1 MNRGKIMDKRCPLT
15 EGTRIFDQTNKRT
28 YCILESKGQG
38 ALCLAYRAFYTDN
51 LDKKHSVILKELFPV
66 NLGIERAADG
76 FSLDIPANQIHTY
89 SNLQKHFLQA
99 YETQNSFHEQDTL
112 MNATSDSRDI
122 FFANNTHYAVIGIDA
137 GDTYDRYAD
146 TTCRELFEIIRSV
159 ARAVF
164 EYHKAGY
171 LHLDIKPDNFFV
183 LKGTTSVKLIDF
195 DSIHKI
201 EEVHK
206 LLFPISY
213 SIGYAAPEVL
223 ECRESFENALK
234 INVQSDVYSIGAMI
248 FNRLFG
254 RFPDIDDQYPGRDTR
269 WEQWIHQCKLL
280 DKASP
285 KLQWEL
291 KQLFHKTL
299 RYHPEDRC
307 DTAQLVAQLD
317 LLVKLASTDSYYLS
331 DQDIHV
337 TTSKAHYI
345 SRLQALNRI
354 REMLLRPDSHLV
366 FLSGIGGSGKTETAR
381 EYAEMYRHQYHTI
394 QFANY
399 SGSLKNTIISL
410 NYQNYQDFED
420 QEPDKKYEDKI
431 SELGEHDGHTLLI
444 IDNFDEDLV
453 IDEKRDDEVTV
464 SIKRSNAD
472 VLDKLA
478 SLRNAE
484 SGDSIHILITTRN
497 QPATGSYIK
506 DFLPLENLSE
516 PELTQLFF
524 SINPHDAENRERH
537 QLVHDLL
544 QITSCHTMT
553 VSLVASLSKEA
564 EDYGE
569 PGLEAICA
577 LLKKEGLSHLNGEV
591 SYEKDRVSKNAE
603 AFIHLK
609 TLFRF
614 NKMSDEEKYV
624 LSNMVLVP
632 VTGMRKKEFCSWVL
646 SDTVKSVRIPVE
658 KLIHTGW
665 IIEINDPDNSI
676 HLHPLISEVVLD
688 ELKPDEKACSA
699 FLQKLKLIMEKTKE
713 IHWGNPY
720 LPFAMLIAKL
730 FGKEIDSMQKAELLM
745 CTANFLDSPHNAKLD
760 SIIKSIEIKIR
771 LFSFLVKTLSKD
783 DLRLKNL
790 FDELCVCCSDDP
802 VLLIRSRKNYELW
815 ITSLLDLTDS
825 LPLGHPYHI
834 KACVYF
840 VHHTFSDEE
849 TCLEYAQK
857 AIDSQI
863 IELQSLQ
870 CMTLEKGD
878 WEFLWRIIITSSEE
892 FRSNTFFRWL
902 IDAGQKIL
910 HIPACITPNIAKDY
924 CHIGYGIT
932 LGRKDDC
939 TMSENLSALTSV
951 NLICLGYQLCK
962 TVLPLEKAASETEQ
976 SLFLASCKLQDVGFG
991 IDCMMEILDDLL
1003 KILPPDHLQIE
1014 QICVHIN
1021 SLCWNLKSP
1030 SKVLKI
1036 QIKIFN
1042 ILLRT
1047 PLSKNIWKN
1056 VGMPISTSCD
1066 LICQNCLHA
1075 EDYQETLKVMT
1086 IIQDLYENYM
1096 PQHSRQGDLYSNM
1109 SELYN
1114 RIGDFSRAKEYKK
1127 RAMYFKRGIYF
1138 PKHPT
1143 LTAICS
1149 EIKFFLRR
1157 AKNSN

>member
-1 MNRGKIMDKRCPLT
+1 M
-15 EGTRIFDQTNKRT
+15 
-28 YCILESKGQG
+28 
-38 ALCLAYRAFYTDN
+38 
-51 LDKKHSVILKELFPV
+51 
-66 NLGIERAADG
+66 GIERAADG

-146 TTCRELFEIIRSV
+146 TTCRELFEITRSV

-317 LLVKLASTDSYYLS
+317 HLVKLASTDSYYLS

-354 REMLLRPDSHLV
+354 REMLLREESHMV
-366 FLSGIGGSGKTETAR
+366 FLSGIGGSGKTETVR

-410 NYQNYQDFED
+410 NYQNYQDFEN

-431 SELGEHDGHTLLI
+431 TELREHDGHTLLI

-577 LLKKEGLSHLNGEV
+577 LLKKEGLSHLDGEV
-591 SYEKDRVSKNAE
+591 SHEKDRVFQKCRS
-603 AFIHLK
+603 
-609 TLFRF
+609 
-614 NKMSDEEKYV
+614 
-624 LSNMVLVP
+624 
-632 VTGMRKKEFCSWVL
+632 
-646 SDTVKSVRIPVE
+646 
-658 KLIHTGW
+658 IHT
-665 IIEINDPDNSI
+665 
-676 HLHPLISEVVLD
+676 SE
-688 ELKPDEKACSA
+688 
-699 FLQKLKLIMEKTKE
+699 
-713 IHWGNPY
+713 
-720 LPFAMLIAKL
+720 
-730 FGKEIDSMQKAELLM
+730 
-745 CTANFLDSPHNAKLD
+745 
-760 SIIKSIEIKIR
+760 
-771 LFSFLVKTLSKD
+771 
-783 DLRLKNL
+783 
-790 FDELCVCCSDDP
+790 
-802 VLLIRSRKNYELW
+802 
-815 ITSLLDLTDS
+815 
-825 LPLGHPYHI
+825 
-834 KACVYF
+834 
-840 VHHTFSDEE
+840 
-849 TCLEYAQK
+849 
-857 AIDSQI
+857 
-863 IELQSLQ
+863 
-870 CMTLEKGD
+870 
-878 WEFLWRIIITSSEE
+878 
-892 FRSNTFFRWL
+892 
-902 IDAGQKIL
+902 
-910 HIPACITPNIAKDY
+910 
-924 CHIGYGIT
+924 
-932 LGRKDDC
+932 
-939 TMSENLSALTSV
+939 
-951 NLICLGYQLCK
+951 
-962 TVLPLEKAASETEQ
+962 
-976 SLFLASCKLQDVGFG
+976 
-991 IDCMMEILDDLL
+991 
-1003 KILPPDHLQIE
+1003 
-1014 QICVHIN
+1014 
-1021 SLCWNLKSP
+1021 
-1030 SKVLKI
+1030 
-1036 QIKIFN
+1036 
-1042 ILLRT
+1042 
-1047 PLSKNIWKN
+1047 
-1056 VGMPISTSCD
+1056 D
-1066 LICQNCLHA
+1066 LIPLQQD
-1075 EDYQETLKVMT
+1075 ERRGKVRPF
-1086 IIQDLYENYM
+1086 QYG
-1096 PQHSRQGDLYSNM
+1096 SCSGDRY
-1109 SELYN
+1109 
-1114 RIGDFSRAKEYKK
+1114 A
-1127 RAMYFKRGIYF
+1127 
-1138 PKHPT
+1138 
-1143 LTAICS
+1143 
-1149 EIKFFLRR
+1149 
-1157 AKNSN
+1157 